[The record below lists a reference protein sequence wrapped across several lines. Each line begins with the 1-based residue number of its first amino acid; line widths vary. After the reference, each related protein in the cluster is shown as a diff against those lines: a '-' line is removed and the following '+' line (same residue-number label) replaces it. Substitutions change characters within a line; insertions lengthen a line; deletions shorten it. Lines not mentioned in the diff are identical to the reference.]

1 MNSVQK
7 TLERDNKEL
16 NKQTSKNL
24 DIERITQTDRK
35 NWKLEE
41 KIYHKL
47 EKKNLPKDSHRNF
60 EISHEKII
68 KHSFHNP
75 KYYRKLK
82 FRNHFEIN

>member
-35 NWKLEE
+35 N
-41 KIYHKL
+41 
-47 EKKNLPKDSHRNF
+47 
-60 EISHEKII
+60 
-68 KHSFHNP
+68 
-75 KYYRKLK
+75 
-82 FRNHFEIN
+82 